1 MVIDSS
7 ALRAIILDEPELDE
21 FASIVAKADVVR
33 FSAASYVEVSMVLT
47 MRIRSLDEYLQ
58 RYEIR
63 IEPLTE
69 EQARIAAEAFRKL
82 LEEGATKP
90 G

>member
-7 ALRAIILDEPELDE
+7 ALLAIILDEPELEE

-33 FSAASYVEVSMVLT
+33 FSAASYVEASMVLT
-47 MRIRSLDEYLQ
+47 MRIRPQQESSLDEYLQ
-58 RYEIR
+58 RFEIR

-69 EQARIAAEAFRKL
+69 EQARIAA
-82 LEEGATKP
+82 
-90 G
+90 